1 MGSKPTTNWGFTEV
15 EPTQKNQTTSSTK
28 HLKRKIRIIWNV
40 CKHFFSS
47 KSDQHFFALIVMY
60 ADPNLNEIV
69 AKLNFLSKSS
79 RILKLNF
86 LLNVKNIEK
95 NLRIVFAYIS
105 KHCISFR
112 IKNQNLATLRG
123 SKVMLL
129 LSKVS
134 SKLVNFVNL
143 VCQ

>member
-1 MGSKPTTNWGFTEV
+1 
-15 EPTQKNQTTSSTK
+15 
-28 HLKRKIRIIWNV
+28 
-40 CKHFFSS
+40 
-47 KSDQHFFALIVMY
+47 MY

-112 IKNQNLATLRG
+112 IKNQNLATFEG
-123 SKVMLL
+123 VKSYA
-129 LSKVS
+129 STE
-134 SKLVNFVNL
+134 
-143 VCQ
+143 